1 MTSLV
6 ESEAHFNKRTEDFRM
21 APATVQALQSHGF
34 TALGHLA
41 YAVGQPGQI
50 IPEAEFNTFCR
61 NHVPGA
67 SSADVASVRRL
78 LFEGQT
84 LALQQLRLQLTELES
99 TAKRVPEAERDR
111 RMALLR
117 NSLSG
122 LCIEGPLEPGRKLLD
137 ECCHQE
143 ATGQLKY
150 LAPDRCISR
159 LHEVTHGRPAARQV
173 ELDHSKLVIR
183 EHEEITQPA
192 GSALQVQESLRRRGL
207 AYTFAQAVSWQAY
220 DTYLTKLFAHLHR
233 EPPPGFNR
241 VSVSQIV
248 EADRQVFVR
257 LIEANTKPRK
267 DPSGS
272 FPLDAALLPALQ
284 SYEVSF
290 SLMHTTGKGSGS
302 SGKSNKRQKTSH
314 GQQPT
319 WGADKGKGKGKKG
332 KKGTKMQPLWAAIP
346 KAIRD
351 LGGVANLPSGEPIC
365 FDYSLHGDRCRCK
378 ADSCPRKHVCAKC
391 FGDHPL
397 KDHKE

>member
-1 MTSLV
+1 M
-6 ESEAHFNKRTEDFRM
+6 
-21 APATVQALQSHGF
+21 
-34 TALGHLA
+34 
-41 YAVGQPGQI
+41 
-50 IPEAEFNTFCR
+50 
-61 NHVPGA
+61 PGA

-84 LALQQLRLQLTELES
+84 LALQQLRLQLTEPES

-143 ATGQLKY
+143 GTGQLKY

-159 LHEVTHGRPAARQV
+159 LHEVMHGKPAARQV

-207 AYTFAQAVSWQAY
+207 AYT
-220 DTYLTKLFAHLHR
+220 LTKLFAHLHR

-272 FPLDAALLPALQ
+272 FPLDAEL
-284 SYEVSF
+284 
-290 SLMHTTGKGSGS
+290 
-302 SGKSNKRQKTSH
+302 
-314 GQQPT
+314 
-319 WGADKGKGKGKKG
+319 
-332 KKGTKMQPLWAAIP
+332 
-346 KAIRD
+346 
-351 LGGVANLPSGEPIC
+351 
-365 FDYSLHGDRCRCK
+365 
-378 ADSCPRKHVCAKC
+378 
-391 FGDHPL
+391 
-397 KDHKE
+397 